1 MTTLMTYWMEEE
13 RRRAELES
21 APCGIVSE
29 DRQWGVVDTYSHGED
44 VGDVVHHHVHP
55 GQLGPDLGEDA
66 DMCAIDHVRLEQLP
80 VGDIGI
86 LTFELN
92 HVFDV
97 FVFADDEGSIGIS
110 FAVNKGQ
117 DSMAVLPSILAC
129 QPTG

>member
-1 MTTLMTYWMEEE
+1 
-13 RRRAELES
+13 
-21 APCGIVSE
+21 
-29 DRQWGVVDTYSHGED
+29 
-44 VGDVVHHHVHP
+44 
-55 GQLGPDLGEDA
+55 
-66 DMCAIDHVRLEQLP
+66 MCAIDHVRLEQLP